1 MEIKVSVIIPVYN
14 TEKYLKACLDTVV
27 GQTLR
32 EIEILC
38 VDDGSTDGSLAI
50 LQEYA
55 ARDRRVRILSH
66 PHTELGGAAGA
77 RNMGLAEANGA
88 YVSLLDSDDR
98 FDLTM
103 LERTYQKA
111 VAVNAD
117 VVMYDGERF
126 DSENGNPVYS
136 GSILNDACLP
146 DKDVFSWRD
155 YPDYI
160 FQSTAGPAWAILIR
174 NQCIQANQLAFQ
186 SVYGSDDH
194 FFTYCALASAKQVTA
209 IKEKVVYYRVHQVD
223 KQNQMSNIRRK
234 PLAAVEV
241 CQQLRDWLCQ
251 NDLYRIFRISYLNIT
266 AAICRWYLYALPSPE
281 NTIFYNCLHERA
293 LKDLNLLDASL
304 NDFHDPTLFQ
314 WCQNVQKV
322 NAEEFQRGIEDFQ
335 YISHYSFPK
344 DIVQPSDRVVL
355 YGAGEI
361 GKSYFIQNLVYR
373 YCDIILWVDRN
384 YLELG
389 NLVQAPQEVCRQD
402 CAKIIIAIESFPI
415 YQKIRE
421 QLINLGISH
430 EKIIWPF
437 TR

>member
-1 MEIKVSVIIPVYN
+1 MCS
-14 TEKYLKACLDTVV
+14 
-27 GQTLR
+27 
-32 EIEILC
+32 
-38 VDDGSTDGSLAI
+38 
-50 LQEYA
+50 
-55 ARDRRVRILSH
+55 
-66 PHTELGGAAGA
+66 
-77 RNMGLAEANGA
+77 
-88 YVSLLDSDDR
+88 SD
-98 FDLTM
+98 L
-103 LERTYQKA
+103 
-111 VAVNAD
+111 
-117 VVMYDGERF
+117 
-126 DSENGNPVYS
+126 
-136 GSILNDACLP
+136 
-146 DKDVFSWRD
+146 
-155 YPDYI
+155 
-160 FQSTAGPAWAILIR
+160 
-174 NQCIQANQLAFQ
+174 
-186 SVYGSDDH
+186 
-194 FFTYCALASAKQVTA
+194 
-209 IKEKVVYYRVHQVD
+209 
-223 KQNQMSNIRRK
+223 
-234 PLAAVEV
+234 
-241 CQQLRDWLCQ
+241 
-251 NDLYRIFRISYLNIT
+251 
-266 AAICRWYLYALPSPE
+266 
-281 NTIFYNCLHERA
+281 TIFYNCLHERA

-304 NDFHDPTLFQ
+304 NDFHDATLFQ